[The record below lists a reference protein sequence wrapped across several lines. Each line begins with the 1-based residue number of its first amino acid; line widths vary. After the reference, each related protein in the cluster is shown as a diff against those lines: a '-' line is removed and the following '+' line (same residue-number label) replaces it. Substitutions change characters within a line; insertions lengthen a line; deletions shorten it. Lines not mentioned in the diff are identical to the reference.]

1 METAVLDATDRE
13 SLSLVSRFEGRMAE
27 KTALFAD
34 ELERGFAELVSWED
48 QHLDSPPSPEVLR
61 DHRQAVEAMRLF
73 ARLLEVAL
81 SHPDFPDRALAQ
93 RVRTVAE
100 ALDDHLAMWHRP
112 LAPARRADILKACFN
127 ESLTGAAPR
136 GPL

>member
-1 METAVLDATDRE
+1 METVVLDAPVRE
-13 SLSLVSRFEGRMAE
+13 SLSLVSRFGNRMAE
-27 KTALFAD
+27 KTALLAD

-48 QHLDSPPSPEVLR
+48 QRLDTPPSADTLR

-100 ALDDHLAMWHRP
+100 ALDDHLALWHRP
-112 LAPARRADILKACFN
+112 LPAARRAEILQGCFN
-127 ESLTGAAPR
+127 ES
-136 GPL
+136 

>member
-1 METAVLDATDRE
+1 METAVLDTPGQE
-13 SLSLVSRFEGRMAE
+13 SLSLANRFESKMAE
-27 KTALFAD
+27 KTTLLAE
-34 ELERGFAELVSWED
+34 ELERSFADLVTWED
-48 QHLDSPPSPEVLR
+48 QHLDALPTAETLR

-93 RVRTVAE
+93 RIRTVAE

-112 LAPARRADILKACFN
+112 LSPARRADILKGCFN
-127 ESLTGAAPR
+127 ES
-136 GPL
+136 

>member
-1 METAVLDATDRE
+1 METAILEAPMSE
-13 SLSLVSRFEGRMAE
+13 PLSLVHRFESKMAE
-27 KTALFAD
+27 KTALLAD
-34 ELERGFAELVSWED
+34 ELDLGFAELVRWED
-48 QHLDSPPSPEVLR
+48 QHLDTPPTSDVLR

-100 ALDDHLAMWHRP
+100 ALDDHLALWHRP
-112 LAPARRADILKACFN
+112 LPAARRADILKGCFN
-127 ESLTGAAPR
+127 ES
-136 GPL
+136 